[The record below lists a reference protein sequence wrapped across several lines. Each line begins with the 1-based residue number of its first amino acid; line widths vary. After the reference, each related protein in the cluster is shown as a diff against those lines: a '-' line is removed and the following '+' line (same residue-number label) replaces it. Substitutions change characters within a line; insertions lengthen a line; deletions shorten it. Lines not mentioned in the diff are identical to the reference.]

1 LVGRWARDN
10 ERASQCINAKAE
22 TLSNDQRST
31 RPSSSA
37 DVSYPLTADTGP
49 KNKRQPL
56 WIHPRSDGLMLF
68 AGLCEF
74 WYPEPNQ
81 PEVTFTIV
89 TCAANAVLGEIHV
102 RMPVIL
108 DEGTAEDW
116 INPREKNPLS
126 LKRLLV
132 PTPSDLLVMQ
142 PAAPLANSVKNEG
155 PSLLKV

>member
-1 LVGRWARDN
+1 
-10 ERASQCINAKAE
+10 
-22 TLSNDQRST
+22 
-31 RPSSSA
+31 
-37 DVSYPLTADTGP
+37 
-49 KNKRQPL
+49 
-56 WIHPRSDGLMLF
+56 MLF

-81 PEVTFTIV
+81 PEVTFTII

-102 RMPVIL
+102 RMTVIL

-116 INPREKNPLS
+116 INPREKDPLS
-126 LKRLLV
+126 LKRLLA
-132 PTPSDLLVMQ
+132 PSDLLVMQ